1 MTTEDAIRLIQVW
14 LFPGMLVSVGV
25 VTSFSATDKEV
36 GAGGLVLKVGIFFEI
51 VACTHVHL

>member
-25 VTSFSATDKEV
+25 VTSFGATDKEV
-36 GAGGLVLKVGIFFEI
+36 GGACFEGW
-51 VACTHVHL
+51 HVF